1 MTESTDSV
9 IRRIEDAVKD
19 SHGGLPP
26 GWNLAQLYRDTPF
39 LFVLDCDTCNVPV
52 GRWQVPAEQLDRFGF
67 EVSSSLLAH
76 HHWMEWSWQS
86 GRRYAVVGESNPC
99 ILGEMGSR

>member
-39 LFVLDCDTCNVPV
+39 LFVLDCDDCNTPV
-52 GRWQVPAEQLDRFGF
+52 GRWQVPAEQLAGFGF

-76 HHWMEWSWQS
+76 RHWMGWLWKPREGVATG
-86 GRRYAVVGESNPC
+86 GRTSSEQP
-99 ILGEMGSR
+99 